1 MNAALDT
8 LINTT
13 LNLEKIEQ
21 LIFRG
26 VSPKNGWQRV
36 FGGQVIGQA
45 LVAARHTVKAM
56 NFDNDRL
63 THSLHGYFLR
73 GGDPT
78 VPIVYEVDPVRDGK
92 SFSTRR
98 VVAIQHGQAIFSM
111 IASFQ
116 KFETGLEHQ
125 IDMPD
130 VPLPN
135 DLPSESELKA
145 KYMNKLPKAMQEY
158 WSRERPIEMRPV
170 ESRYT
175 LNSKAREPKEPKQN
189 VWFRASSKLPDDV
202 DIHHAVLAFASDFSL
217 LDTSLIAH
225 GTSVFDPDMQVASL
239 DHAIWFHRPFKADE
253 WLLYSQDS
261 PSSGGARGF
270 NRGSIFNL
278 QGQLIAS
285 TAQEGL
291 IRDHS

>member
-1 MNAALDT
+1 MNPALET

-13 LNLEKIEQ
+13 LKLEKIEH

-26 VSPKNGWQRV
+26 ISPQNGWQRV

-56 NFDNDRL
+56 QFENDRL

-73 GGDPT
+73 AGDPS

-98 VVAIQHGQAIFSM
+98 VVAIQHGKAIFSM

-116 KFETGLEHQ
+116 KHEHGLTHQ

-130 VPLPN
+130 VPLP
-135 DLPSESELKA
+135 DTLPSEAELKA
-145 KYMNKLPKAMQEY
+145 KYLDKLPKNMQIY
-158 WSRERPIEMRPV
+158 WSRERPIEMRHV
-170 ESRYT
+170 ESRYISA
-175 LNSKAREPKEPKQN
+175 NASKKPAQN

-202 DIHHAVLAFASDFSL
+202 DIHQAVLAFASDFSL

-225 GTSVFDPDMQVASL
+225 GTSIFDPKMQVASL
-239 DHAIWFHRPFKADE
+239 DHAIWFHRPFKADD

-261 PSSGGARGF
+261 PSSSGARGF

-278 QGQLIAS
+278 NGELVAS

>member
-1 MNAALDT
+1 MNKALKT
-8 LINTT
+8 LIDTT

-26 VSPKNGWQRV
+26 VSPQGEWQRV

-45 LVAARHTVKAM
+45 LVAARNTVRDLD
-56 NFDNDRL
+56 FEQDRI

-73 GGDPT
+73 GGDPK
-78 VPIVYEVDPVRDGK
+78 VPIIYEVDPIRDGK

-98 VVAIQHGQAIFSM
+98 IVAIQHGKAIFSM

-116 KFETGLEHQ
+116 KQESGLEHQ
-125 IDMPD
+125 IKMPN
-130 VPLPN
+130 VALP
-135 DLPSESELKA
+135 DTLPSEAELMA
-145 KYMNKLPKAMQEY
+145 KYIDQLPEAVRRY
-158 WSRERPIEMRPV
+158 WSRERPIEMRHV
-170 ESRYT
+170 EPRY
-175 LNSKAREPKEPKQN
+175 LAKRPPSEPAQN
-189 VWFRASSKLPDDV
+189 IWFRASSKLPDNV
-202 DIHHAVLAFASDFSL
+202 DIHQAVLAFASDFSL

-225 GTSVFDPDMQVASL
+225 GTSIFNPKIQVASL

-261 PSSGGARGF
+261 PSSSGSRGF
-270 NRGSIFNL
+270 NRGNIFNL
-278 QGQLIAS
+278 DGELIAS

-291 IRDHS
+291 IRKHD

>member
-56 NFDNDRL
+56 DFDNDRL

-98 VVAIQHGQAIFSM
+98 VVAIQHGHAIFSM

-116 KFETGLEHQ
+116 KSENGLEHQ

-130 VPLPN
+130 VPLPK
-135 DLPSESELKA
+135 DLPSESELKSQH
-145 KYMNKLPKAMQEY
+145 MDKLPKAMQQY

-175 LNSKAREPKEPKQN
+175 LDNASKQPSQN

-217 LDTSLIAH
+217 LDTSLIPH
-225 GTSVFDPDMQVASL
+225 GTSIFDPKMQVASL

-261 PSSGGARGF
+261 PSSSGARGF

>member
-8 LINTT
+8 LINQT

-26 VSPKNGWQRV
+26 VSPQNGWQRV

-56 NFDNDRL
+56 DFDNDRL

-73 GGDPT
+73 GGDPS

-98 VVAIQHGQAIFSM
+98 VVAIQHGHAIFSM

-116 KFETGLEHQ
+116 KSETGLEHQ
-125 IDMPD
+125 IEMPD
-130 VPLPN
+130 VPLPDN
-135 DLPSESELKA
+135 LPSESELKA
-145 KYMNKLPKAMQEY
+145 KHMDKLPKAMQLY

-175 LNSKAREPKEPKQN
+175 FDNQTRVPKEPKQN

-202 DIHHAVLAFASDFSL
+202 DMHQAVLAFASDFSL

-225 GTSVFDPDMQVASL
+225 GTSIFDPKMQVASL

-253 WLLYSQDS
+253 WMLYSQDS
-261 PSSGGARGF
+261 PSSSGARGF

>member
-1 MNAALDT
+1 MNTALDT

-26 VSPKNGWQRV
+26 VSPQNGWQRV

-56 NFDNDRL
+56 DFDNDRL

-73 GGDPT
+73 GGDPSI
-78 VPIVYEVDPVRDGK
+78 PIVYEVDPVRDGK

-98 VVAIQHGQAIFSM
+98 VVAIQHGHAIFSM

-125 IDMPD
+125 IDMPN
-130 VPLPN
+130 VPLPD

-145 KYMNKLPKAMQEY
+145 KYMDKLPEAMQEY

-175 LNSKAREPKEPKQN
+175 LGSGAREPKEPKQN
-189 VWFRASSKLPDDV
+189 VWFRASSKLPDNV
-202 DIHHAVLAFASDFSL
+202 DMHQAVLAFASDFSL

-261 PSSGGARGF
+261 PSSSGARGF